1 MVKVMSSLSFRDL
14 STWVLIA
21 AVFVYLVYFGMAY
34 YTFTH
39 MPPIP
44 EKVVTESGRLL
55 FTGEDI
61 RQGKFLAQ
69 KYGLF
74 DYGSFLGFGGYF
86 GIDYTAYTLAILAR
100 EAGTNISISFRGA
113 ETANS
118 NIKDVLKIEFSP
130 KFATVFDGDKGVVV
144 VSDVFGRGFDKAVD
158 YFVELF
164 GPKSESI
171 GLKPNL
177 IKDREEVRKIVSFF
191 TWGAMTALAGY
202 TNGFS
207 YMPGL
212 VEPSLDVTKATWVT
226 FFILLVAMMIMA
238 GVMITKLVEKWH
250 DQRITISLPPPSN
263 VQKIAL
269 LGMALAV
276 LGLSIQGLLGGYLMH
291 KYVDPESLYGITGV
305 NSILPFNVAR
315 ALHYNLAILWIV
327 ITWVSFSLFTLPY
340 LGVNLSRGK
349 VLLILGSGALV
360 AILILLGIFA
370 SYHRMIPDPWWFI
383 LGSQGRPVISQ
394 GSLYL
399 ILIAVLTWYIS
410 YLFYK
415 ASKIGPE
422 VARPFAKI
430 LSIALAGTGL
440 GAFVGS
446 LPIIRPWDHFVVD
459 EYFRWITIHSFV
471 EGFWPPIVITILI
484 LLLVITGVVP
494 PSLGLMVA
502 GVDAIL
508 EIATGMIGTA
518 HHYYWGG
525 QPTFWLYTGAVFSTL
540 EAIPLGFLI
549 AYAILLWRKGGLVNE
564 LQKTIL
570 VFILVAALGG
580 AVGVVGFGAGLI
592 NMPVINYYLHGSQG
606 TMVHAHLAMPLAY
619 GAPSILMWI
628 VSFYLAGAFGDNWL
642 RRSRYAIILYG
653 AGFYLQVILSLMSLT
668 LIQFNLVTEKGYWA
682 LKGLET
688 PWGEPAIWSFT
699 DVKTWVWLRFIGD
712 IIAGSAIGVFLIL
725 LWTRLPKTL
734 KEIIK

>member
-44 EKVVTESGRLL
+44 EKVVTESGRVL

-100 EAGTNISISFRGA
+100 EAGANISISFRGA

-130 KFATVFDGDKGVVV
+130 KFATAFDGDKGVVV
-144 VSDVFGRGFDKAVD
+144 VSDVFGKGFDKAVD

-202 TNGFS
+202 TNGFP
-207 YMPGL
+207 YMPSL

-226 FFILLVAMMIMA
+226 FFILLVAMMIIA

-628 VSFYLAGAFGDNWL
+628 VSFYLAGAFGDDWL
-642 RRSRYAIILYG
+642 RRSRYTIILFG

-688 PWGEPAIWSFT
+688 PWREPAIWSFT

-734 KEIIK
+734 KETIK